1 VAFEL
6 KFVQDVQ
13 TVQSLRS
20 VQAVTCLRQFNVQC
34 SRVQCHRYLHWVFEA
49 KKRYGLSVL
58 DYMVTS
64 NHIRLLVKDTGQ
76 DVIAQSMQLIAG
88 RMAQEYNHRKAAK
101 QRSGKIAITPRL
113 S

>member
-1 VAFEL
+1 
-6 KFVQDVQ
+6 
-13 TVQSLRS
+13 
-20 VQAVTCLRQFNVQC
+20 
-34 SRVQCHRYLHWVFEA
+34 
-49 KKRYGLSVL
+49 
-58 DYMVTS
+58 MVTS
-64 NHIRLLVKDTGQ
+64 NHIRVLVKDTGQ